1 MLVIETSIMN
11 NKLHVIQT
19 FYVPGTLYICNYLT
33 LITIQHEGP
42 YNYHDFTDKEELKA
56 QRD

>member
-1 MLVIETSIMN
+1 MN